1 MRPLDVIRVAAIVV
15 TTGLALVS
23 CSDQSN
29 PPDSAGMSS
38 TSLTPTPSI
47 AANAEV
53 PESECR
59 REPPNAKIDHS
70 LQGFSF
76 ANGSATVSVG
86 GQGGASQCYSYQRWG
101 NADPAVPL
109 DSLLFLFKGPAAD
122 GVTIDMLVGDLT
134 VATRVNARV
143 AVSIEGSTFQGD
155 SCSMTITALSNEGI
169 AGKFTCPN
177 ATKVVGNPFAP
188 LDDPETDPSPSSP
201 LAKAALSGWFTTSR

>member
-1 MRPLDVIRVAAIVV
+1 MRLLDVMRVTAVV
-15 TTGLALVS
+15 VATGLALAS

-29 PPDSAGMSS
+29 PPDSTRMSS
-38 TSLTPTPSI
+38 TSLTPMPAM

-76 ANGSATVSVG
+76 TNGSATVSVG
-86 GQGGASQCYSYQRWG
+86 GLGGASHCYRYQRWG

-134 VATRVNARV
+134 AQTRVNARV

-155 SCSMTITALSNEGI
+155 RCGTTITALSNEGI

-177 ATKVVGNPFAP
+177 ATKIFGNPFAP
-188 LDDPETDPSPSSP
+188 LDDPETVPSPSSSP
-201 LAKAALSGWFTTSR
+201 EKVALSGWFATSR